1 MVRIHKEANRGREE
15 NVMKIEQGEGVWT
28 FWHSTSIVNS
38 VISNW
43 LIGFYHIPHLN
54 VFVNIFCPSPPHSSL
69 LTPHSSLLTP
79 HSSLLTPHSSLLTL
93 MHTSLA
99 MLIMTMGVICAR
111 ATWHKKASTSIMKR
125 LLMVYL
131 SFSFNTL
138 LEQ

>member
-1 MVRIHKEANRGREE
+1 MR
-15 NVMKIEQGEGVWT
+15 GVWT

-54 VFVNIFCPSPPHSSL
+54 VFVNIFSPIPSSLLTPHSSL

-79 HSSLLTPHSSLLTL
+79 HSSLLTPHSSLLTP
-93 MHTSLA
+93 HSSLLTPHSNA
-99 MLIMTMGVICAR
+99 YIFSNVDNDNGGDLGAGNLAQEGENKYNEEAPHGI
-111 ATWHKKASTSIMKR
+111 SFF
-125 LLMVYL
+125 LL
-131 SFSFNTL
+131 NTL